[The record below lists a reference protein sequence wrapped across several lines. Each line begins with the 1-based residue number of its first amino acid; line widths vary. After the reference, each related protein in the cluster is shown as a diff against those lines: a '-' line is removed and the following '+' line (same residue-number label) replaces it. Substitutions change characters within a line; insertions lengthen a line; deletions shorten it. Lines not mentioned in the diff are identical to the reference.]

1 VKKNFK
7 IIGFDADDTLWVNEP
22 YFQQT
27 QRQFCELLSSYHP
40 KDYISKELYKTEI
53 RNLDLYGFGTKSFML
68 SMIETA
74 LKLSDYSISNT
85 VIEKIIRLGKE
96 QLRKPVTLL
105 EGIEETLEKVK
116 KNGYQ
121 LIVVTKGD
129 LLDQERKLYKSNI
142 SQYFHHI
149 EIMSDKKE
157 ANYSKLLNHLN
168 IAPEDFLM
176 IGNSMKSDIIPVINI
191 GGYGVYI
198 PYHITWAHEEV
209 EPVGIQSNYW
219 QINHIGELDII
230 LNLGNN

>member
-1 VKKNFK
+1 
-7 IIGFDADDTLWVNEP
+7 
-22 YFQQT
+22 
-27 QRQFCELLSSYHP
+27 
-40 KDYISKELYKTEI
+40 
-53 RNLDLYGFGTKSFML
+53 
-68 SMIETA
+68 
-74 LKLSDYSISNT
+74 
-85 VIEKIIRLGKE
+85 
-96 QLRKPVTLL
+96 L

>member
-1 VKKNFK
+1 MKKDFK

-27 QRQFCELLSSYHP
+27 EKHFCELLASYYP
-40 KDYISKELYKTEI
+40 KDYISGELYKTEM
-53 RNLDLYGFGTKSFML
+53 RNLELYGFGTKSFML

-74 LKLSDYSISNT
+74 LKVSNYSISNA

-96 QLRKPVTLL
+96 QLNKPVTLL

-116 KNGYQ
+116 KKGYQ
-121 LIVVTKGD
+121 LIVATKGD
-129 LLDQERKLYKSNI
+129 LLDQERKLNKSNI
-142 SQYFHHI
+142 ARYFHHV

-157 ANYSKLLNHLN
+157 ANYRKLLSHLN

-176 IGNSMKSDIIPVINI
+176 IGNSMRSDIIPVINI

-198 PYHITWAHEEV
+198 PYHTTWVHEEV
-209 EPVGIQSNYW
+209 EPVNIPDNYW
-219 QINHIGELDII
+219 EISHIKELSAI
-230 LNLGNN
+230 LNLRNN